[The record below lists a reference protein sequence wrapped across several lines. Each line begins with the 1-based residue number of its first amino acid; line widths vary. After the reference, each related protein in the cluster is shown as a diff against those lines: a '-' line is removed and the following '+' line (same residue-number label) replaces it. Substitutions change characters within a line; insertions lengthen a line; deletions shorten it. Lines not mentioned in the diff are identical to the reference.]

1 MMEITLQ
8 NPSLRVLKLVMR
20 ANIQE
25 QLREHLGDRRLK
37 LGKKT
42 HNLVRWV
49 GYQIHHGDDEEL
61 GRLQVTLEECLA
73 FVLKEQQ
80 RLMESRAT

>member
-8 NPSLRVLKLVMR
+8 KPSLRVLKLVMR

-25 QLREHLGDRRLK
+25 QLRERFGDRRLK
-37 LGKKT
+37 LGSKT
-42 HNLVRWV
+42 HNLVRWI
-49 GYQIHHGDDEEL
+49 GYQLHHGGDEEL

-73 FVLKEQQ
+73 FVLEEQRRQKE
-80 RLMESRAT
+80 ATAT